1 MKYRLLLL
9 LLLLVPAFRSP
20 GQVPKD
26 SLFESTVQRGITHVY
41 NLEFEAADQ
50 DFTTLVHFRPSHPAG
65 HFFRA
70 MVLWWKIMID
80 IDDRQYDQR
89 FYDALDHVVSICDSM
104 LERDEND
111 IDAIFF
117 KGGSIGFE
125 GRLRF
130 HRDEWMEAANAG
142 RQALPLVRKASELDP
157 GNYDIYLGTGIYNYY
172 AEVIPNEYPVVKPL
186 MLFVPA
192 GDKAKGLE
200 QLTIASQKAK
210 YAGVETSYFL
220 MQIYY
225 SFERDYTKALALAR
239 SLHER
244 FPGNMVFHKYLGR
257 CYTVMGTYEQ
267 ASGIW
272 AEVQAKCRKGVRG
285 YTANVEREAAYY
297 LGTCATAL
305 QRYDEALVHLYRCDE
320 LSRQLDVKE
329 PSGFMTM
336 ANLKIGNVYDLLGKR
351 ERARAQ
357 YTKVLGLK
365 SYKDAHQQA
374 ERCMTTPY
382 AQ

>member
-1 MKYRLLLL
+1 MRWRWVLLILLLAPM
-9 LLLLVPAFRSP
+9 VRSW

-26 SLFESTVQRGITHVY
+26 SLFEAAVQRGITHVY

-50 DFTTLVHFRPSHPAG
+50 DFATLVGLRPAHPAG
-65 HFFRA
+65 YFFRA

-80 IDDRQYDQR
+80 IDDEQYDRR
-89 FYDALDHVVSICDSM
+89 FYRELDHVVAICDSM
-104 LERDEND
+104 LDVNEND
-111 IDAIFF
+111 VDAIFF
-117 KGGSIGFE
+117 KGGAIGFE

-157 GNYDIYLGTGIYNYY
+157 GNFDIYLGTGIYNYY

-220 MQIYY
+220 LQIYY
-225 SFERDYTKALALAR
+225 SFEREYTKALALAR
-239 SLHER
+239 SLHDR

-257 CYTVMGTYEQ
+257 CYAVMGNYPR
-267 ASGIW
+267 A
-272 AEVQAKCRKGVRG
+272 AEVWGEIRAKCRKGARG
-285 YTANVEREAAYY
+285 YTMAVEREAEYY
-297 LGTCATAL
+297 LGSSATAL
-305 QRYDEALVHLYRCDE
+305 HKYDEALAHLYRCDE
-320 LSRQLDVKE
+320 LSRQLDVKQ

-336 ANLKIGNVYDLLGKR
+336 ANLKIGNVYDLQGKR
-351 ERARAQ
+351 ELARTQ
-357 YTKVLGLK
+357 YTKVLGLT

-374 ERCMTTPY
+374 ERYLITPY

>member
-1 MKYRLLLL
+1 
-9 LLLLVPAFRSP
+9 
-20 GQVPKD
+20 
-26 SLFESTVQRGITHVY
+26 
-41 NLEFEAADQ
+41 
-50 DFTTLVHFRPSHPAG
+50 
-65 HFFRA
+65 
-70 MVLWWKIMID
+70 MID
-80 IDDRQYDQR
+80 IDDQQYDQR
-89 FYDALDHVVSICDSM
+89 FYGELDHVVAICDSM
-104 LERDEND
+104 LEKNEND

-142 RQALPLVRKASELDP
+142 RQALPLVRKASALDP

-210 YAGVETSYFL
+210 YAAVETSYFL

-225 SFERDYTKALALAR
+225 AFERDYTRAMALAQ
-239 SLHER
+239 SLHTR

-257 CYTVMGTYEQ
+257 CYTVVGNYQRGAEV
-267 ASGIW
+267 W
-272 AEVQAKCRKGVRG
+272 AEIQAKCRMRTRG
-285 YTANVEREAAYY
+285 YTTNVEREAEYY
-297 LGTCATAL
+297 QGTCAAAL
-305 QRYDEALVHLYRCDE
+305 HKYDEALTHLYRCDE

-329 PSGFMTM
+329 ASGFMAM
-336 ANLKIGNVYDLLGKR
+336 ANLKIGNVYDLQGKR
-351 ERARAQ
+351 DLACTQ

-365 SYKDAHQQA
+365 EYKDSHQQA
-374 ERCMTTPY
+374 ERYLTTPY

>member
-1 MKYRLLLL
+1 MRFRLLLL
-9 LLLLVPAFRSP
+9 LLLCPLFRSAA
-20 GQVPKD
+20 QVPKD
-26 SLFESTVQRGITHVY
+26 SLFEAAVQRGINHVY

-50 DFTTLVHFRPSHPAG
+50 DFTTLVRLRPSHPAG
-65 HFFRA
+65 YFFRA
-70 MVLWWKIMID
+70 MVLWWKIVID
-80 IDDRQYDQR
+80 IDDPRYDQQ
-89 FYDALDHVVSICDSM
+89 FYDELDHVVAICDSM
-104 LERDEND
+104 LDRNEND

-117 KGGSIGFE
+117 KGGAIGFE

-130 HRDEWMEAANAG
+130 HRDEWMDAANAG
-142 RQALPLVRKASELDP
+142 RQALPLVKKASALDP

-200 QLTIASQKAK
+200 QLTIASQKAR
-210 YAGVETSYFL
+210 YAAVETSYFL

-225 SFERDYTKALALAR
+225 SFERDYVKALALAQ
-239 SLHER
+239 SLHAR

-257 CYTVMGTYEQ
+257 CYSVMGNFER
-267 ASGIW
+267 
-272 AEVQAKCRKGVRG
+272 AEEVWSEIQAKSRRGARG
-285 YTANVEREAAYY
+285 YTASVEREAEYY
-297 LGTCATAL
+297 LGTCAVAL
-305 QRYDEALVHLYRCDE
+305 HRYDEALTHLYRCDE

-329 PSGFMTM
+329 ASGFMTM
-336 ANLKIGNVYDLLGKR
+336 ANLKMGNVYDLLGKR
-351 ERARAQ
+351 DLARKQ
-357 YTKVLGLK
+357 YSKVLGLQ

-374 ERCMTTPY
+374 ERYLTTPY